1 MLSHG
6 VRRAGPIGS
15 VVAAAMLLAACAA
28 SPAAGPSGSPTASPS
43 AAGSASVSGGPSTPS
58 VSPTVPVADPSHA
71 VPMPGHRQGPL
82 ASSDLLVWS
91 QKSLDPTTIAQIAH
105 TKGVTGVL
113 PISLALVP
121 VEDRLLK
128 VAAVDPSTYRNYTPI
143 QSADADEVWQRVAG
157 GEVAI
162 VPTRKKQLPPDAK
175 GYVQM
180 GSAKKAPLVHIGAYA
195 PQVPGLVD
203 AVVNEKWG
211 AAMGMAK
218 DNAVIVST
226 GTTSPDRVI
235 KPITQLVGT
244 SLTPQRLD
252 VVARTG
258 IDPKAPQTAYVVGT
272 VADAVGHYTYR
283 VLGGGRIAPDP
294 AWVSSHIV
302 QAQVPIFGTVT
313 CNKVMIPQ
321 LRAALQEVVEQG
333 LADKVHTYSGC
344 YNPRFI
350 AGTHSLS
357 NHAFGLAID
366 IDASTNGRGTAGTM
380 DRGIVRIFQKWGFTW
395 GGTWHYTDPMHFELN
410 RIVHP
415 G

>member
-1 MLSHG
+1 MRSHG
-6 VRRAGPIGS
+6 VRARAAGLVAALGLLLTACGGAPAPSADPSGVSTGS
-15 VVAAAMLLAACAA
+15 VAASGSA
-28 SPAAGPSGSPTASPS
+28 SPA
-43 AAGSASVSGGPSTPS
+43 TPS

-71 VPMPGHRQGPL
+71 VSMPGHRQGPL

-91 QKSLDPTTIAQIAH
+91 QKSLDAETIKRIEH

-121 VEDRLLK
+121 VEDRMLK
-128 VAAVDPSTYRNYTPI
+128 VAAVDPATYRNYTPV

-162 VPTRKKQLPPDAK
+162 VPKRKKQLPPDAK

-180 GSAKKAPLVHIGAYA
+180 GSAKDAPMVHIGAYA

-211 AAMGMAK
+211 EAMGMAK
-218 DNAVIVST
+218 DNAVIIST
-226 GTTSPDRVI
+226 SLTAPDRVI
-235 KPITQLVGT
+235 KPIRRIVGA

-272 VADAVGHYTYR
+272 VADAVGHYTYS

-294 AWVSSHIV
+294 AWVASHIV
-302 QAQVPIFGTVT
+302 SAQVPIFGTVT

-321 LRAALQEVVEQG
+321 LRAALQEVVDDG
-333 LADKVHTYSGC
+333 LADKIHTYSGC

-380 DRGIVRIFQKWGFTW
+380 DRTVVHIFEKWGFTW